1 MLATCLLP
9 EKVARQDGWSEAVPL
24 GSNRSKPLLVTLC
37 ITRIVE
43 QESLELSLWGSADQQ
58 HWKPLAVFP
67 QKFYCGDYTML
78 LDLTKHPDVRYLRS
92 QWKMSCW
99 GRGYEATPLFGFY
112 LTAEDPKVRAVGVS

>member
-43 QESLELSLWGSADQQ
+43 QESLE
-58 HWKPLAVFP
+58 LAVFP